1 MEHLLHTPSH
11 TLHPNVLLLVN
22 FEDFSGAETLAP
34 KMSEAS
40 IEVGIDASKYCE
52 ECVKIRTHVRKPTK
66 RVFERTYKV
75 GRLLGKGG
83 FGTVYAGFR
92 IKDGRQVAIK
102 HVAKSKIVEWEKVI
116 FLRS

>member
-1 MEHLLHTPSH
+1 MKF
-11 TLHPNVLLLVN
+11 V
-22 FEDFSGAETLAP
+22 DFRQIGKLAS
-34 KMSEAS
+34 KMSEDS
-40 IEVGIDASKYCE
+40 VEVGIDASKYCE
-52 ECVKIRTHVRKPTK
+52 ECVKIRTLVRKPAK
-66 RVFERTYKV
+66 RAFDRIYKV

-116 FLRS
+116 FQYSS